1 MFFFL
6 DKTKIENYA
15 DDNTTYAIEN
25 DIMELLKSLES
36 ETCSVLN
43 WFRMNE
49 MKPNQNKCRLLI
61 AEVSY
66 KYYSSNS
73 YKYIDHAFIESKE
86 SVKLLG
92 VHIDQNLDFEEHIIS
107 LLKEGNNKLYAL
119 MHVE

>member
-25 DIMELLKSLES
+25 DIMELLKTLES

-49 MKPNQNKCRLLI
+49 MKPNQNKCHLLI
-61 AEVSY
+61 ADVMH
-66 KYYSSNS
+66 KYYYSNS
-73 YKYIDHAFIESKE
+73 YIYLDNAFIENEE
-86 SVKLLG
+86 SGKLLG
-92 VHIDQNLDFEEHIIS
+92 VQIDQNLDF
-107 LLKEGNNKLYAL
+107 
-119 MHVE
+119 